1 LVHDEVEYC
10 TGFHA
15 SVVPFH
21 FLGSNIF
28 IARLKFST
36 CYGMCLKSEL
46 GRAEDIV
53 RIFILSDACKSTNV
67 YRYAVIF
74 YHLQTTS
81 CNVIHM
87 KFW

>member
-1 LVHDEVEYC
+1 MGLHVVMQDNDDLVHDEVEYC

-36 CYGMCLKSEL
+36 CYGMCLNWVEL
-46 GRAEDIV
+46 KT
-53 RIFILSDACKSTNV
+53 L
-67 YRYAVIF
+67 
-74 YHLQTTS
+74 
-81 CNVIHM
+81 
-87 KFW
+87 